1 MLASD
6 SRVATA
12 QLATTSR
19 RMDTAESTTMRR
31 FFMVSF
37 MTVARM
43 LGRAA
48 ERVKVVSRTGVRTM
62 AGAVAGVEPLAPRL
76 SAPDI

>member
-1 MLASD
+1 
-6 SRVATA
+6 
-12 QLATTSR
+12 
-19 RMDTAESTTMRR
+19 MDTAESTTMRR

-48 ERVKVVSRTGVRTM
+48 ERVKVVPRTGVR
-62 AGAVAGVEPLAPRL
+62 VSV
-76 SAPDI
+76 